1 MISEFNSL
9 SDKVGRL
16 ALLTQTLRQENAD
29 LRLHLT
35 SLNNDKEALVQRMD
49 QAHRRIEALLAK
61 LPETL
66 LDADP
71 DADADLD
78 DELKTGAES
87 AESELTE
94 EKVL

>member
-9 SDKVGRL
+9 SEKVGRL

-35 SLNNDKEALVQRMD
+35 SLNNDKEALARRMD
-49 QAHRRIEALLAK
+49 EAHRRIEALLAK
-61 LPETL
+61 LPAAE
-66 LDADP
+66 LDAGL
-71 DADADLD
+71 DANAA
-78 DELKTGAES
+78 EL
-87 AESELTE
+87 ELTE

>member
-9 SDKVGRL
+9 SEKVSRL

-35 SLNNDKEALVQRMD
+35 SLNNDKDALARRMD
-49 QAHRRIEALLAK
+49 EAHRRIAALLAK
-61 LPETL
+61 LPATE
-66 LDADP
+66 LDAEP
-71 DADADLD
+71 DVVAAELD
-78 DELKTGAES
+78 IDTAEP
-87 AESELTE
+87 ELTE